1 MKIDEISRE
10 VIGIAMRVHTSL
22 GPGLFE
28 SVYEAILAGKLVE
41 AGFQVDRQVSVD
53 ILFEGT
59 KYGNALR
66 IDLLVNRQLVIEI
79 KSTDRPNDLFAKQ
92 LLTYLRLSDLPVG
105 LVINFGAASLRDGI
119 RRVVNNHTDS
129 VTSP

>member
-41 AGFQVDRQVSVD
+41 AGFQVDTAPTSVGRY
-53 ILFEGT
+53 F
-59 KYGNALR
+59 
-66 IDLLVNRQLVIEI
+66 V
-79 KSTDRPNDLFAKQ
+79 
-92 LLTYLRLSDLPVG
+92 
-105 LVINFGAASLRDGI
+105 
-119 RRVVNNHTDS
+119 
-129 VTSP
+129 